1 MPSRTAERRKQRYAE
16 DPMFREKVLATNSA
30 WSGRNREKINARQR
44 LKYNTDPEHRERIC
58 AQSRENRPRN
68 VYGLP
73 TEDYERMLA
82 RQRGVCKICKL
93 KYAKRLCIDHD
104 HQSGDIRG
112 LLCSSCNSGL
122 GFYKDDSRLLRE
134 AAGYMDEAN
143 GLPALRFLDRA
154 SSLIRRGAAVVMRLL
169 PGSRRKLRHR
179 VPVAR
184 KRRARAPARP
194 PQVPAPAPGAVPIL
208 AGEP

>member
-1 MPSRTAERRKQRYAE
+1 
-16 DPMFREKVLATNSA
+16 
-30 WSGRNREKINARQR
+30 
-44 LKYNTDPEHRERIC
+44 
-58 AQSRENRPRN
+58 
-68 VYGLP
+68 
-73 TEDYERMLA
+73 MLA

-104 HQSGDIRG
+104 HQSGEVRG

-143 GLPALRFLDRA
+143 GHPALRFLDRA

-169 PGSRRKLRHR
+169 PGTRPKLRHR
-179 VPVAR
+179 VPKAAGGKPIAPSVLAVTAVGGL
-184 KRRARAPARP
+184 RA
-194 PQVPAPAPGAVPIL
+194 
-208 AGEP
+208 